1 MAETGESGVDSSA
14 VLRGV
19 AILGGLG
26 MVASYVLAWVVVDG
40 LTRPRG
46 EGQGRVQVGPDGV
59 LAQQGFRES
68 SGFIPG
74 AEIALF
80 PEIVAGMGLLVMLAA
95 AIRWRLSTQAIVS
108 FLGLMGAAI
117 AVFFLTFLDG
127 ERSEIIQ
134 VGPREGPATAFE
146 PGVGIWIVIASG
158 LIIVA
163 AGVGAA
169 TRERVRER

>member
-1 MAETGESGVDSSA
+1 MAESGASGVDSSA
-14 VLRGV
+14 VLRGA
-19 AILGGLG
+19 AILGGVG
-26 MVASYVLAWVVVDG
+26 MVASYVLAWVAVDG

-46 EGQGRVQVGPDGV
+46 EGQGRVQIGSDAVM
-59 LAQQGFRES
+59 AQQGFRES

-80 PEIVAGMGLLVMLAA
+80 PEIVAGMGLLVILAA
-95 AIRWRLSTQAIVS
+95 AISWRLSTQAIVS
-108 FLGLMGAAI
+108 FLGLMGAAV

-146 PGVGIWIVIASG
+146 PGTGIWIIVASG
-158 LIIVA
+158 LVVVA

-169 TRERVRER
+169 TREWVRER